1 MSPNQINRGDRKVE
15 GMNWYLEALKK
26 YAVFSGRARRKEY
39 WYFILFSVIM
49 IIPLTVIDSV
59 TGTFNAKFGTG
70 LLGAIYIVAMWLP
83 MIAVTVRRLHDTG
96 RTDRRLRIG
105 LVPLIGFV
113 VLFIFTV
120 QDSDPGENRFGSNPK
135 ATPGTSGRADCSE
148 SAIEKIHRE
157 ADAHAAKKS
166 RTVPVHPI
174 SEDIQKKQE
183 FIALLKS
190 AVNERM
196 LDTIPNEELLEICK
210 QAQSIE
216 DASGKQ
222 RDIELSRAINTL
234 LEEIKKRGLQ
244 PHSKC

>member
-1 MSPNQINRGDRKVE
+1 MSPSRINRDCNKGE

-49 IIPLTVIDSV
+49 IIPLAVIDSV
-59 TGTFNAKFGTG
+59 TGTFNAKVGTG
-70 LLGAIYIVAMWLP
+70 LLGAIYMLAMWLP

-96 RTDRRLRIG
+96 RKDWWLLIG
-105 LVPLIGFV
+105 LVPLIGFI
-113 VLFIFTV
+113 VLFVFMV
-120 QDSDPGENRFGSNPK
+120 QDSHQGTNQYGPDPKEHIREG
-135 ATPGTSGRADCSE
+135 TPFPDQPN
-148 SAIEKIHRE
+148 K
-157 ADAHAAKKS
+157 
-166 RTVPVHPI
+166 
-174 SEDIQKKQE
+174 E

-190 AVNERM
+190 AVKEKR

-210 QAQSIE
+210 QARSME